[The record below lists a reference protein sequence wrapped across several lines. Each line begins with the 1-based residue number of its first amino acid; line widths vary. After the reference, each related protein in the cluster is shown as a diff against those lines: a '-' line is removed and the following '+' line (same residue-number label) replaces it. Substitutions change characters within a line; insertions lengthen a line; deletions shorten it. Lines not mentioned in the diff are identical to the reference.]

1 MIFKNL
7 FHSFVSFYQKRPRI
21 VLMGSVLLLTLAI
34 FLQNWNTSRKAQEH
48 WKLEKARS
56 PRVTE
61 AGARIEFPKEHP
73 GLARLVY
80 QKIGKG
86 NAAFS
91 VIASAR
97 VIASINTSVNSGER
111 LILFDSGETTHLY
124 SEYKRTRAVA
134 SKGYKD
140 LARIKDMYVNQAA
153 TRRDVTEAESNF
165 AVAKAESAEA
175 ESKLRTIGFN
185 PKELDAVSGSG
196 SSYWIICDVPESQL
210 SEVENGEEVKIQFS
224 SFPGKIFLG
233 KAEAVGEVI
242 DPVLRAVKVRVTL
255 KNTKERILP
264 GMFARVDFG
273 DPRSSVLAIPNQAIV
288 TVDEKH
294 YVFLKEDEHSFR
306 RKQVVLGSSGDER
319 TIVKD
324 GLSEGDEIVIDG
336 AILLKG
342 ISFGF

>member
-1 MIFKNL
+1 MIFKNG
-7 FHSFVSFYQKRPRI
+7 FSAFVSFYQRRPKI
-21 VLMGSVLLLTLAI
+21 VLAGSILLLTLAV
-34 FLQNWNTSRKAQEH
+34 FLQNWNASRKAQEH

-61 AGARIEFPKEHP
+61 SGARIEFPKDHP

-97 VIASINTSVNSGER
+97 VIASINTSVNSGEK

-134 SKGYKD
+134 SKAYKD

-185 PKELDAVSGSG
+185 PKELDSVSG

-273 DPRSSVLAIPNQAIV
+273 DPRSSVLAIPNHAIV

-294 YVFLKEDEHSFR
+294 YVFLKEDEYSFR
-306 RKQVVLGSSGDER
+306 RRQVVLGSSGDER

>member
-1 MIFKNL
+1 MIFKN
-7 FHSFVSFYQKRPRI
+7 FISSFLSFYQRRPKF
-21 VLMGSVLLLTLAI
+21 VLFSTILILTLAI
-34 FLQNWNTSRKAQEH
+34 ILHNWNSSRKIQEH
-48 WKLEKARS
+48 WRLEKARS

-61 AGARIEFPKEHP
+61 AGARIEFPEDHP

-97 VIASINTSVNSGER
+97 VIASINTSVNSNEK

-134 SKGYKD
+134 SKAFKD
-140 LARIKDMYVNQAA
+140 LARVKDMYVNQAA
-153 TRRDVTEAESNF
+153 TRRDVTDAESNF
-165 AVAKAESAEA
+165 AVAKAESGEA

-185 PKELDAVSGSG
+185 PKELDSVSG

-210 SEVENGEEVKIQFS
+210 SEVENGEEVKIHFS
-224 SFPGKIFLG
+224 SFPGKIFIG

-273 DPRSSVLAIPNQAIV
+273 DPRSSVLAIPNHAIV
-288 TVDEKH
+288 TVDEKN

-306 RKQVVLGSSGDER
+306 RKQVILGSSGEEK
-319 TIVKD
+319 TIVKE

>member
-1 MIFKNL
+1 MMLKNL
-7 FHSFVSFYQKRPRI
+7 FDFFVSVYRKRPRL
-21 VLMGSVLLLTLAI
+21 VLIGAVLLFALAVV
-34 FLQNWNTSRKAQEH
+34 FQNWNASRKAQEH
-48 WKLEKARS
+48 WKMEKARS

-61 AGARIEFPKEHP
+61 AGARIEFPKDHP

-97 VIASINTSVNSGER
+97 VIASINTSVNSGEK

-134 SKGYKD
+134 SKAFKD
-140 LARIKDMYVNQAA
+140 LARVKDMYVNQAA

-165 AVAKAESAEA
+165 AVARAESAEA

-185 PKELDAVSGSG
+185 PKELDVVSG

-224 SFPGKIFLG
+224 SFPGKIFIG

-273 DPRSSVLAIPNQAIV
+273 DPRSSVLAIPNHAIV

-294 YVFLKEDEHSFR
+294 YVFLKEDDNSFR
-306 RKQVVLGSSGDER
+306 RTQVVLGSSGEER
-319 TIVKD
+319 TIVKE
-324 GLSEGDEIVIDG
+324 GLSEGDEIVVDG